1 MMQLALNIGLNDG
14 FEFDSF
20 YPKSGNEDLLAL
32 LNAPFWNTW
41 PQLFLHG
48 SNASGK
54 SHLLQ
59 ASACQA
65 QLQGEQVSY
74 LPLRELKP
82 YGMGVLEGT
91 ENARL
96 LALDDIDAVMGD
108 AAWEEAL
115 FHLINQRRQDSQS
128 TLLSAT
134 LNPHQLES
142 RLPDLASRLLW
153 GPIYRLHALD
163 EDEAL
168 ETFRL
173 RALKR
178 GFDLPDYVLRYIHRH
193 FPRDI
198 RSMMQLLDRLDAASR
213 TSGRKITRK
222 LVQEM
227 VPAAGR
233 HQAE

>member
-1 MMQLALNIGLNDG
+1 MMQLALSIGLNDG

-20 YPKSGNEDLLAL
+20 YPKRGNEDLLAL

-41 PQLFLHG
+41 PQIFLHG
-48 SNASGK
+48 SSASGK

-59 ASACQA
+59 ASACLA
-65 QLQGEQVSY
+65 QLQGERVSY
-74 LPLRELKP
+74 LPLRELRR
-82 YGMGVLEGT
+82 YGTGVLEGL
-91 ENARL
+91 ENTRL
-96 LALDDIDAVMGD
+96 LALDDIDAVMGEP
-108 AAWEEAL
+108 AWEEAL

-163 EDEAL
+163 EAEAL

-178 GFDLPDYVLRYIHRH
+178 GFELPDYLLRYIHRH

-198 RSMMQLLDRLDAASR
+198 RSMMQLLERLDATSR
-213 TSGRKITRK
+213 TSGRRITRN

-227 VPAAGR
+227 APAAGH
-233 HQAE
+233 HQPG